1 MSDSQTAQ
9 ILDHL
14 QRGKVISPLDALHRF
29 GCMRLGARI
38 WDLRQQGHPILKEWE
53 TDGHKKWAR
62 YSLAPASGRSEG
74 AQ

>member
-14 QRGKVISPLDALHRF
+14 KKGRVITPLKALHRF
-29 GCMRLGARI
+29 GCLRLAARI
-38 WDLRQQGHPILKEWE
+38 KDLRNDGHPILKEWE

-62 YSLAPASGRSEG
+62 YSLAPAREG
-74 AQ
+74 